1 MSLQLFQNETKKWDK
16 ISSKNLLH
24 DIVSIISSRR
34 DSKLRYMKSMAA
46 STLDIP
52 AKITLASVINV
63 FLKIYPDLW

>member
-1 MSLQLFQNETKKWDK
+1 MKQKKWDK

-24 DIVSIISSRR
+24 DIVSFISSRL

-52 AKITLASVINV
+52 AKIILASAINI